1 MTFENLALSSELA
14 QVVRELG
21 FQQPTQIQAQSIP
34 LILKGNDV
42 IAQSETG
49 SGKTAAFSLPI
60 LEKLNLI
67 TRRVQALI
75 LCPTRELCAQVAREI
90 RRLGRRHA
98 GLQVLTITGGA
109 PIRPQ
114 MEALYKGVHIVV
126 GTPGRVLDHLSRDTL
141 QLSAVKIMVLDEAD
155 RMLEMG
161 FQEDMEHI
169 LSQLPETRQ
178 TVLFS
183 ATFPQSIESLSRS
196 YQKDPVRL
204 TVAKSNQSVATIK
217 QVYAEVDA
225 ADRIKALLRVIEQ
238 NQPESMIVF
247 CNFKASVTELKS
259 GLAQSGL
266 SVDALHGDLEQSDR
280 DRIMAKFRNKSI
292 RILVAT
298 DVAARGIDVESLDAV
313 VNYELPS
320 QPEIYVHRVGR
331 TGRAGREGLA
341 VSFVSSRERS
351 KIKAIES
358 FASIRIE
365 KLDLGSLSEMNLAPP
380 QEAEPAAA
388 QTATPGA
395 KMRTLYISGGRKEK
409 VRPGDILG
417 ALTGEA
423 GGFKAA
429 DIGKIE
435 IHDHFSYVAVSA
447 QIAELA
453 LDCLRNGRIK
463 GRKFRIEAVR

>member
-1 MTFENLALSSELA
+1 MTFENLALSPSLV

-21 FQQPTQIQAQSIP
+21 FDQPTPIQKQSIP
-34 LILKGNDV
+34 LILQGKDV

-60 LEKLNLI
+60 LEKLNLAN
-67 TRRVQALI
+67 RRVQAI
-75 LCPTRELCAQVAREI
+75 VLCPTRELCAQVAREI
-90 RRLGRRHA
+90 RRLGRRHP

-126 GTPGRVLDHLSRDTL
+126 GTPGRVLDHLGRDTL
-141 QLSAVKIMVLDEAD
+141 RLSAVTTMVLDEAD

-161 FQEDMEHI
+161 FQEDMEQI

-183 ATFPQSIESLSRS
+183 ATFPPSIESLSRS
-196 YQKDPVRL
+196 YQQDPVRL
-204 TVAKSNQSVATIK
+204 TVAKSNQTVASIK
-217 QVYAEVDA
+217 QVYVEVA
-225 ADRIKALLRVIEQ
+225 PVDRLKALLQVIEQ
-238 NQPESMIVF
+238 NQPESLIVF
-247 CNFKASVTELKS
+247 CNFKASISELVN
-259 GLAQSGL
+259 GL
-266 SVDALHGDLEQSDR
+266 SRTGLNVGSLHGDLEQNDR
-280 DRIMAKFRNKSI
+280 DRIMAKFRNKSL

-313 VNYELPS
+313 VNFELPS
-320 QPEIYVHRVGR
+320 QPEVYVHRVGR

-341 VSFVSSRERS
+341 VSFVSTRE
-351 KIKAIES
+351 KAKLKAIES
-358 FASIRIE
+358 FASIRFE
-365 KLDLGSLSEMNLAPP
+365 KLELGSVSELDLADV
-380 QEAEPAAA
+380 QEKIQSTSHA
-388 QTATPGA
+388 TAI
-395 KMRTLYISGGRKEK
+395 MQTLYISGGRKEK

-429 DIGKIE
+429 DVGKIE
-435 IHDHFSYVAVSA
+435 IHDHFSYVAVSS
-447 QIAELA
+447 QIATMA
-453 LDCLRNGRIK
+453 LECLRNGRIK